1 MRYLTLV
8 PLWFIDVFFSFQGRI
23 DREQFAVRHFVYS
36 IIGVLLFAAVSSR
49 LSLLQAYIAFSAVA
63 IGYCVNAA
71 SLVTRRLH
79 DHDVTGKEAWK
90 ILSWFSDS
98 RGRQLLE
105 LTCEANTSKVNRY
118 GQRPNGVLS
127 MNPERKRHHLS
138 GSCP

>member
-23 DREQFAVRHFVYS
+23 DREQLAVRYFVYS

-49 LSLLQAYIAFSAVA
+49 LSLLQAYLVFSVFAV
-63 IGYCVNAA
+63 GFCVNVA

-90 ILSWFSDS
+90 ILSWFLDS
-98 RGRQLLE
+98 RGRELLE
-105 LTCEANTSKVNRY
+105 LTFEANTPEVNKY
-118 GQRPNGVLS
+118 GERPNGVLS
-127 MNPERKRHHLS
+127 MNPQRKRRHLH
-138 GSCP
+138 GS